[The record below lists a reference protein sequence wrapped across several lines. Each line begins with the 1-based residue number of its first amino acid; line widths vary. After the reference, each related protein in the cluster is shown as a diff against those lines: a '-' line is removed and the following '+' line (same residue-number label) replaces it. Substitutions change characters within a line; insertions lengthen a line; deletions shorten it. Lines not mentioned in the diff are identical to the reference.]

1 MSHFDISAIHKYHL
15 LNDSIASTQHD
26 KEDKNAAFRK
36 RRWRLN
42 KSYILNILVFI
53 FTLLIIFAC
62 S

>member
-1 MSHFDISAIHKYHL
+1 MSHFDISEIHKYHL

-42 KSYILNILVFI
+42 IRMLMNPG
-53 FTLLIIFAC
+53 
-62 S
+62 